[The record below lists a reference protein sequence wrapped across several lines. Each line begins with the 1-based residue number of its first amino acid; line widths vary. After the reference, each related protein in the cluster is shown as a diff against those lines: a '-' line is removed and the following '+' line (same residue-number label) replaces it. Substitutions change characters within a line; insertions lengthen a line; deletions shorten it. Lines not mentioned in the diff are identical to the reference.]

1 MKKRISSTILAVMFL
16 FTTGTVCWG
25 YGLPYISVG
34 AGIVSTNDSDLHTV
48 DGPVSFEFDTGYAAA
63 VAVGTAFDYFRA
75 ELEFSYL
82 EVDFDNG
89 SYSGIKTSVVG
100 DGSIFVLMMNGYF
113 DFFSDSFLTP
123 FVTAGIGGAQ
133 IKTSSLTAPNYNYM
147 LESDD
152 DTVFA
157 YQIGAGVDCWVNEKT
172 AVYVKYKYFAT
183 ADPQFWL
190 GKAEFSSHNIYMGLK
205 FSF

>member
-1 MKKRISSTILAVMFL
+1 MKKRFSSTILAVMFL
-16 FTTGTVCWG
+16 FATGTVCWG
-25 YGLPYISVG
+25 SGLPYMSIG
-34 AGIVSTNDSDLHTV
+34 AGVVSANDSDLHTV
-48 DGPVSFEFDTGYAAA
+48 NGPVSFEFDAGYAAA
-63 VAVGTAFDYFRA
+63 MALGQSFDYFGA

-89 SYSGIKTSVVG
+89 SYAGISSPVEGDASVLA
-100 DGSIFVLMMNGYF
+100 LMANVYF
-113 DFFSDSFLTP
+113 NFFSGSFLIP
-123 FVTAGIGGAQ
+123 FVTAGMGAAQ
-133 IKTSSLTAPNYNYM
+133 VKTSSLTTPNDNYM

-172 AVYVKYKYFAT
+172 AVYVKYRYFAT